1 MEQKKLS
8 EVQAELKEA
17 TLLRRT
23 KESELE
29 DLTSKF
35 LIIQKAIESSLENL
49 QIIKDKESSLQNKVF
64 LIQKDAFKET
74 ISVSGLKKLF
84 SNNNSFVKKIKE
96 KGKEIKEVLDG
107 TAFDKEWIDEQY
119 EKYKSTCIKKGEEIK
134 SKEEF
139 KIIAGTIKEIKDGA
153 NNINWNSL
161 LNKAENGFN
170 KVKTKVQEVWTASN
184 FEDEINIKFDPT
196 SSLDISSV
204 SHSDKIDPPETKK
217 EGLELWITHSGVS
230 YSEEKINQLYEEYTD
245 YLNKNFGND
254 ISSEK
259 IYSFKG
265 GAFKTALKKSL
276 SL

>member
-8 EVQAELKEA
+8 EVQTELKEA
-17 TLLRRT
+17 TFLRRE

-29 DLTSKF
+29 DLNNQF
-35 LIIQKAIESSLENL
+35 LIIQKKIESSLENI

-74 ISVSGLKKLF
+74 LSVSGLKKLF
-84 SNNNSFVKKIKE
+84 SDNNSFVKKIKD

-139 KIIAGTIKEIKDGA
+139 KRIAVTIKEIKDGA
-153 NNINWNSL
+153 ININWNSL
-161 LNKAENGFN
+161 INKAENGFN
-170 KVKTKVQEVWTASN
+170 RVKTKVQEALTSSN
-184 FEDEINIKFDPT
+184 FEE
-196 SSLDISSV
+196 SSQAKEYSNISSV
-204 SHSDKIDPPETKK
+204 SESEQIDPPETKK
-217 EGLELWITHSGVS
+217 EGLELWLKHSGIS
-230 YSEEKINQLYEEYTD
+230 YSEEKINQLYEDYTQ
-245 YLNKNFGND
+245 YLTKNFGD
-254 ISSEK
+254 TISIDK
-259 IYSFKG
+259 TYSFKG

-276 SL
+276 SV

>member
-204 SHSDKIDPPETKK
+204 SHSDKIDPPVNKK
-217 EGLELWITHSGVS
+217 RRS
-230 YSEEKINQLYEEYTD
+230 
-245 YLNKNFGND
+245 
-254 ISSEK
+254 
-259 IYSFKG
+259 
-265 GAFKTALKKSL
+265 
-276 SL
+276 